1 MIRPRV
7 IPVLLVEDQRLVKTK
22 NFSNRRYL
30 GDPINALKIF
40 TEKEVDEVIILDI
53 ACSSQGR
60 TPDLSFLRD
69 LASEAMMPL
78 TYGGGVSDIDL
89 AGEIFSA
96 GFEKVSVQTAV
107 SQSHGFLRELV
118 SIYGS
123 QAIVGSVDVRADDAG
138 NFRHWIHSLGDHNPQ
153 PLADYLA
160 FLLDAGVG
168 EVFCTDV
175 DREGTRTGLNLE
187 LVSNL
192 SITCPVPF
200 IAHGGVGNLDDISAG
215 LEAGADSVGIGSFSL
230 FHGPHE
236 ALLLTYPSAQ
246 ELALLSKPF
255 VLKPDEQKIGES

>member
-1 MIRPRV
+1 
-7 IPVLLVEDQRLVKTK
+7 LLEDQRLVKTK

-60 TPDLSFLRD
+60 RPDLSFLRD

-89 AGEIFSA
+89 AGAIFSS

-107 SQSHGFLRELV
+107 SLSHGFLEELV

-138 NFRHWIHSLGDHNPQ
+138 NFRHWIHSASDHNPL

-187 LVSNL
+187 LVRKL
-192 SITCPVPF
+192 SVTCPVPF

-236 ALLLTYPSAQ
+236 ALLLSYPSAQ

-255 VLKPDEQKIGES
+255 GLKRDEQKNGGS

>member
-53 ACSSQGR
+53 ACSFQGR
-60 TPDLSFLRD
+60 RPDISFLRD

-78 TYGGGVSDIDL
+78 TYGGGISNIDL
-89 AGEIFSA
+89 AGEIFSS
-96 GFEKVSVQTAV
+96 GFEKVSVQTAA
-107 SQSHGFLRELV
+107 SLSPRFLKELV
-118 SIYGS
+118 SMYGS

-138 NFRHWIHSLGDHNPQ
+138 NFRHWIHSVSDYSPLPLG
-153 PLADYLA
+153 DYLA

-187 LVSNL
+187 LVHNL
-192 SITCPVPF
+192 SLTCPVPF
-200 IAHGGVGNLDDISAG
+200 VAHGGVGSLGDISAG

-236 ALLLTYPSAQ
+236 ALLLSYPSAK

-255 VLKPDEQKIGES
+255 VMKPDEPKVGGD